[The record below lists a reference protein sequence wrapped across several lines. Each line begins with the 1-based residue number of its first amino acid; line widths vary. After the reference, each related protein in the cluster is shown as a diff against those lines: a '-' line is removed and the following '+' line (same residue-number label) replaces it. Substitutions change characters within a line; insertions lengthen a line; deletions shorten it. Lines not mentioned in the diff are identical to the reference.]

1 MQSLFN
7 IEGKNR
13 LVDIVID
20 ILLIFGAGSTL
31 LFFANVIKNENKNLM
46 TYMGLAV
53 GFVVIINMMH
63 IHRYGDKDE
72 ANRTAYNMV
81 MYLNVYLLI
90 LILLVIY
97 MTQTMLAY

>member
-7 IEGKNR
+7 VQGENR
-13 LVDIVID
+13 LINIVVD

-63 IHRYGDKDE
+63 IHRYTDKDE
-72 ANRTAYNMV
+72 ANRVAYNTV
-81 MYLNVYLLI
+81 MYVNVYLLI
-90 LILLVIY
+90 LMLLVIH
-97 MTQTMLAY
+97 MTQTMIAY

>member
-1 MQSLFN
+1 MRSLFN
-7 IEGKNR
+7 VQGENR
-13 LVDIVID
+13 LINIVVD

-63 IHRYGDKDE
+63 IHRYTDKDE
-72 ANRTAYNMV
+72 ANRVAYNTV
-81 MYLNVYLLI
+81 MYVNVYLLI
-90 LILLVIY
+90 LMLLVIH
-97 MTQTMLAY
+97 MTQTMIAY